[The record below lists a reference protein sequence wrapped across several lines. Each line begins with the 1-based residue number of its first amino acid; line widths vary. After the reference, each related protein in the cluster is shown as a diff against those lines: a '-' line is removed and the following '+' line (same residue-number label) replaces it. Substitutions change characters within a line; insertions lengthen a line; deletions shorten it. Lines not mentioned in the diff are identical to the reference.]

1 MIFPATGKERNIM
14 VFFGK
19 SDVGMRRTVN
29 QDIFACMRIWGG
41 EAVLLAVCDGMGGH
55 KAGEIASQKAISVF
69 SDNIVGNP
77 CIDDDPEKVCTY
89 MRKRMYLAAYAANKA
104 VYEMSNRFE
113 ELSGM
118 GTTLVAA
125 IIYGGVVY
133 VINVGDSRAYIV
145 SSREALQITRDHS
158 FVQYLIN
165 EKKLTEEEAKY
176 YPHKNVITRAI
187 GINDTIEVDFIHANL
202 RTWGTGYILLCS
214 DGLTNYADKSDLVSI
229 IAPQT
234 KADRASPEGELA
246 RKTDRLIAFANK
258 KGGGDNITA
267 VLAKF

>member
-1 MIFPATGKERNIM
+1 M
-14 VFFGK
+14 VYFGR
-19 SDVGMRRTVN
+19 SDVGLRRQIN
-29 QDIFACMRIWGG
+29 QDCFTCMRIWGG

-55 KAGEIASQKAISVF
+55 KAGEIASQKAI
-69 SDNIVGNP
+69 VGSP
-77 CIDDDPEKVCTY
+77 CIEEQPEKARAVI
-89 MRKRMYLAAYAANKA
+89 RKTMTLAASAANKTI
-104 VYEMSNRFE
+104 YEMSSRFE

-125 IIYGGVVY
+125 IVYGGVFY
-133 VINVGDSRAYIV
+133 AINIGDSRAYIV
-145 SSREALQITRDHS
+145 TRREAFQVTRDHS
-158 FVQYLIN
+158 FVQYLIK

-187 GINDTIEVDFIHANL
+187 GINETIEIDFFHANL
-202 RTWGTGYILLCS
+202 KSWGTGYLLLCS
-214 DGLTNYADKSDLVSI
+214 DGLTNYAENSDLVNI
-229 IAPQT
+229 ICTQT

-246 RKTDRLIAFANK
+246 RKTEQLIAFANK